1 MSVLPPILTTEQVWQ
16 LKPYEYL
23 IDGVI
28 LQGDNQYGDGAQLG
42 TLMALFG
49 ASNIG
54 KTYLLLSWLLCLVTG
69 RSWCGRRVKKVPV
82 LYLTD
87 EGLRGIGTRERGWCA
102 RHKYKEIPEFPHGFG
117 MINLLE
123 ADAVVQVCQEI
134 AGWATRPGLIAID
147 TFGSATATGDEVKD
161 MPKAM
166 KHARHLS
173 QITGATVLLNHHPNV
188 VGDRERGGG
197 QFRNRVDLL
206 IEMEPVK
213 DAENFRQLTFHKVR
227 DDKQPETM
235 LIELCEQQNVE
246 TPFGLKTTLVVDGPR
261 SWLDLPFD
269 GIGRMEEAIREAVR
283 AALRDLPDGAIWTEL
298 YKVADAATI
307 DQHKRRGAHLD
318 KTLFGSVIDYMVK
331 QGEIIDDAPPRQK
344 GERRPNGARFRCA
357 EIQPETGN
365 GRSANGWDGQLVE
378 VEPYG
383 STSLPTNQP
392 TPGPVGRNRST
403 NSYQNQPEV
412 APPDPGCANGSVNDL
427 IDEARGQLPPKGPA
441 EKPTKLG

>member
-1 MSVLPPILTTEQVWQ
+1 VWQ

-23 IDGVI
+23 IEGVI
-28 LQGDNQYGDGAQLG
+28 LQGDNQYGDDAQLG

-102 RHKYKEIPEFPHGFG
+102 RHGYKGIPEFPHGFG
-117 MINLLE
+117 MINLLDP
-123 ADAVVQVCQEI
+123 DAIVQVCKEI
-134 AGWATRPGLIAID
+134 AGWKIRPGLIAID

-166 KHARHLS
+166 RHARHLN
-173 QITGATVLLNHHPNV
+173 QMTGATVLLNHHPNV

-206 IEMEPVK
+206 IEMEAVK

-235 LIELCEQQNVE
+235 MIELCEQQNVE
-246 TPFGLKTTLVVDGPR
+246 TPWGLKTTMVVDGPR
-261 SWLDLPFD
+261 SLMDLPWD
-269 GIGRMEEAIREAVR
+269 GVGRTEEAIVVAVR
-283 AALRDLPDGAIWTEL
+283 AALRDLPDGATWTEL

-307 DQHKRRGAHLD
+307 DQHKRRAAHLD
-318 KTLFGSVIDYMVK
+318 KSLFGRVIGYMVK
-331 QGEIIDDAPPRQK
+331 DGEIIDDAPPREK
-344 GERRPNGARFRCA
+344 GERRPKGARFHLA
-357 EIQPETGN
+357 KIQPAAGN
-365 GRSANGWDGQLVE
+365 GRSAGSWEDKLVE
-378 VEPYG
+378 VEAKA
-383 STSLPTNQP
+383 STSLPTNPP
-392 TPGPVGRNRST
+392 TQDQLVGTSLPIST
-403 NSYQNQPEV
+403 NNQPEV
-412 APPDPGCANGSVNDL
+412 APPESGCVNGSVNDL
-427 IDEARGQLPPKGPA
+427 IDQARGQLPPKGPDG
-441 EKPTKLG
+441 KPAKLG